1 MHPDVPVEVN
11 GKIWSFEIA
20 GINDV
25 LIIISSVL
33 IYSSHFQVL
42 QQGFNQLLL
51 MYLKANSEWI
61 WIPENWDS
69 SWEIDWKTK
78 LKKNNNKCSM

>member
-1 MHPDVPVEVN
+1 MRPDVPVEVN

-33 IYSSHFQVL
+33 LYSSHFQVL

-51 MYLKANSEWI
+51 MYLKDNSEWI
-61 WIPENWDS
+61 
-69 SWEIDWKTK
+69 
-78 LKKNNNKCSM
+78 

>member
-1 MHPDVPVEVN
+1 MRPDVLVEVN

-33 IYSSHFQVL
+33 LYSSHFQVL
-42 QQGFNQLLL
+42 QQGFNQLLVL
-51 MYLKANSEWI
+51 MYLKANSERI
-61 WIPENWDS
+61 
-69 SWEIDWKTK
+69 
-78 LKKNNNKCSM
+78 